1 MPAAQDTLAVV
12 ADIGGTNTRVALSRG
27 TEVETRSI
35 RRYRNAEADGIE
47 GILRD
52 YLTEMAVTPGAA
64 CVAMAGPVLDG
75 RGTLT
80 NLDWLV
86 DRNRIA
92 QATGAE
98 TVAVLNDL
106 QAQGHAL
113 AHIGPG
119 SLMNL
124 LPGETASPQAARLV
138 VGVGTGLNAAPVYR
152 LGNQTLVPPAEAG
165 HITIPVQ
172 DEDELRLMRDVAQY
186 HGTPGIEDVLSGR
199 GFERIYRWMSRESG
213 SGIELSAA
221 DIMAALGS
229 DPLADKTV
237 ALFVRLLGRYAGNL
251 ALVTLPFGGVYLC
264 GGVAQHFGPHLLS
277 NGFAEAFCD
286 KGRFGPFMERFPVH
300 LITDDYAALTGCA
313 GHLVEIMA

>member
-27 TEVETRSI
+27 TEVQTDSI
-35 RRYRNAEADGIE
+35 RRYRNAEAEGIE
-47 GILRD
+47 PILRD
-52 YLTEMAVTPGAA
+52 YLASVGEAPEAA

-75 RGTLT
+75 RGQMT
-80 NLDWLV
+80 NLDWLI
-86 DRNRIA
+86 DRARIA
-92 QATGAE
+92 EATGAT

-113 AHIGPG
+113 AHIGDS
-119 SLMNL
+119 SLMSL
-124 LPGETASPQAARLV
+124 MPGEVASPQAARLV

-165 HITIPVQ
+165 HISMPVQ
-172 DEDELRLMRDVAQY
+172 DEDELRLMRDVARH

-199 GFERIYRWMSRESG
+199 GFERIYRWMAQEAG
-213 SGIELSAA
+213 TGTELSAA
-221 DIMAALGS
+221 EIMQALGS
-229 DPLADKTV
+229 DPLADRTV

-251 ALVTLPFGGVYLC
+251 ALVTLPFGGIYLC
-264 GGVAQHFGPHLLS
+264 GGVAQHFGPLLLA

-286 KGRFGPFMERFPVH
+286 KGRFAPFMQRFPVH

-313 GHLVEIMA
+313 GHLVEIME

>member
-1 MPAAQDTLAVV
+1 MSTAPAPLAVV
-12 ADIGGTNTRVALSRG
+12 ADIGGTNTRVALARG
-27 TEVETRSI
+27 TGIEAQSI
-35 RRYRNAEADGIE
+35 RRYRNAEAEGIE
-47 GILRD
+47 AILRH
-52 YLTEMAVTPGAA
+52 YLAEQGAAPQAA

-86 DRNRIA
+86 DRTLIA
-92 QATGAE
+92 EATGAE

-113 AHIGPG
+113 AHIGG
-119 SLMNL
+119 SSLMPL
-124 LPGETASPQAARLV
+124 MPGEPASPQAARLV
-138 VGVGTGLNAAPVYR
+138 VGFGTGLNAAAVYR

-172 DEDELRLMRDVAQY
+172 DEDELRLMRDVARY

-199 GFERIYRWMSRESG
+199 GFERIYRWMSQEAG
-213 SGIELSAA
+213 NKVDLPAA
-221 DIMAALGS
+221 EIMQALGS
-229 DPLADKTV
+229 DPLADKAV
-237 ALFVRLLGRYAGNL
+237 ALFVRLMGRYAGNL

-264 GGVAQHFGPHLLS
+264 GGVAQHFAPHLMA

-286 KGRFGPFMERFPVH
+286 KGRFAPFMERFPVH

-313 GHLVEIMA
+313 GHLVEITG